1 MWKIWHFQTLC
12 TPPRPSVPWSRGAPQ
27 LSWLSQRWISP
38 CLSHPVNPC
47 HQLNIEHIQAKYL
60 DLKWKKKTH
69 NSKNKW
75 AAYQTNLETVAC
87 ALTDIILH
95 SPFKKL
101 IEFLPIWLLQTD
113 FILEPIQP
121 YFCRMWQNGVT
132 DKVLFVKNFII
143 HTPTFSEW
151 EKLAHPLPGL
161 TQREKLPLL
170 LQ

>member
-1 MWKIWHFQTLC
+1 MAFSNSLYASQTICPLV
-12 TPPRPSVPWSRGAPQ
+12 TWSPTAVMALSKMDLALSIPPGKPMPPIEYWAYS
-27 LSWLSQRWISP
+27 SQISGP
-38 CLSHPVNPC
+38 
-47 HQLNIEHIQAKYL
+47 EME
-60 DLKWKKKTH
+60 KKKPH

-132 DKVLFVKNFII
+132 DKLLFVKNFTI
-143 HTPTFSEW
+143 HTLTFSEW
-151 EKLAHPLPGL
+151 EKFAHPLPGL